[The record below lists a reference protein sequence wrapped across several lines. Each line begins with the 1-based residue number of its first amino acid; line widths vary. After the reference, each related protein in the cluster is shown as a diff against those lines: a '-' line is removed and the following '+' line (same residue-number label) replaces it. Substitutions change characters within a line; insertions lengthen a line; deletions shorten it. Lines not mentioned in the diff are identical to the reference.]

1 MKIVVDENIE
11 FGKEAFEQFGEVS
24 LIHGRK
30 ITNELLKDASILIV
44 RSITNVNKELLS
56 GTKVRFIGTATI
68 GTDHIDKDYLDHANI
83 KYTSAPGCNSF
94 AVTEYVLTTLAYLAN
109 LTDFE
114 LNQKSIGIIGY
125 GNIGKKLTYSAKAI
139 GMKVLVND
147 PPLLRENFDYDFS
160 CLEEV
165 LQCDIITFHVP
176 MNKTGI
182 DKTFHLL
189 DHEKIKGL
197 KPGTIVINTSRG
209 GVVDNK
215 ALLERIENQNDI
227 ISILDVWEGE
237 PVLNQNLLQKVFIG
251 TPHIAGYSYEG
262 KVNGTTMIYDELCKF
277 LNQEKMWKPK
287 LKEVEKSELGINK
300 SDNFDKLLFDITKQ
314 IYDIQKDS
322 NSLKEFVSVDTSS
335 LAENFDKLRKNYNLR
350 REFNNYFIPSE
361 NLTPNQKNILEKLR
375 FNLA

>member
-11 FGKEAFEQFGEVS
+11 FCKEAFEQFGEVS
-24 LIHGRK
+24 LTHGRK

-44 RSITNVNKELLS
+44 RSITNVNKELLD
-56 GTKVRFIGTATI
+56 GTNVKFVGTATI
-68 GTDHIDKDYLDHANI
+68 GTDHLDKEYLDQNKI
-83 KYTSAPGCNSF
+83 KYTSAPGCNSY

-109 LTDFE
+109 LYDFE

-147 PPLLRENFDYDFS
+147 PPLLRENFDYDFAA
-160 CLEEV
+160 LEDV

-176 MNKTGI
+176 MNKKGI

-189 DHEKIKGL
+189 DHEKISVL

-215 ALLERIENQNDI
+215 ALLDRIQNKNDI
-227 ISILDVWEGE
+227 ISVLDVWESE
-237 PVLNQNLLQKVFIG
+237 PLLNQKLLQKVFIG

-262 KVNGTTMIYDELCKF
+262 KVNGTTMIYDELCNF

-287 LKEVEKSELGINK
+287 LKEIENSKLTIDK
-300 SDNFDKLLFDITKQ
+300 SDNFNKFLSDITKQ

-322 NSLKEFVSVDTSS
+322 NSLKELVNVDTSS

-361 NLTPNQKNILEKLR
+361 NLTPNQKDILEKLR